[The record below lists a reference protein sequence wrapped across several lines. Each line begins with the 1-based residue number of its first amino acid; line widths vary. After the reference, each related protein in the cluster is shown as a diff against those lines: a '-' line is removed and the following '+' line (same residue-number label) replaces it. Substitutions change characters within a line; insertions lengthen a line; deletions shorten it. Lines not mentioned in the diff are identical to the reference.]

1 MNPITRRVLWAAWA
15 IVPVAVFALHM
26 GAGHD
31 LLARDRAGSHLKA
44 ALAAEQAEDYA
55 TAADEYAAAR
65 NDLPEIAVAERSRL
79 ALAEARARVYTDRL
93 IEGEG
98 ELETLID
105 QLNNPSARGDL
116 SDTEAAKLT
125 TEARDALGTAA
136 YFAAWQMRL
145 EGAAP
150 DEWKPETEK
159 ARQQFRLLA
168 ETAQASGDKDL
179 AESATKND
187 EQVIR
192 LERMDLSE
200 LQGLPLPKKC
210 CKCNCCCQ
218 KKRGQ
223 RLSKCQSQPKD
234 AREQIKSNSA
244 GQAKTRE
251 KGS

>member
-1 MNPITRRVLWAAWA
+1 MNPITRRVLWATWA

-26 GAGHD
+26 GTGQE
-31 LLARDRAGSHLKA
+31 LMARDRAGSHLKA
-44 ALAAEQAEDYA
+44 AIAAEEAEDYA
-55 TAADEYAAAR
+55 TAAEEYAAAK
-65 NDLPEIAVAERSRL
+65 NELPEIAKAERARL
-79 ALAEARARVYTDRL
+79 ALAEARARIYTDHL
-93 IEGEG
+93 VEGESQ
-98 ELETLID
+98 LETLLTE
-105 QLNNPSARGDL
+105 QLALPDPDN
-116 SDTEAAKLT
+116 KLINET
-125 TEARDALGTAA
+125 RDALGTAA
-136 YFAAWQMRL
+136 YFTAWQMRL
-145 EGAAP
+145 EGAPA

-168 ETAQASGDKDL
+168 ETAQTSNDKEL
-179 AESATKND
+179 ADAATKND

-223 RLSKCQSQPKD
+223 RLSKSPPKD
-234 AREQIKSNSA
+234 ARQQIKSDSA